1 MADKLG
7 VNRVGIADT
16 VGVAD
21 PRQVFEL
28 VHTLRGVI
36 DCDIEFHG
44 HNDTGMYYVWV
55 LFRQLRVAQ
64 CTLPT

>member
-1 MADKLG
+1 VDLLNIYSVADKLG

-44 HNDTGMYYVWV
+44 HNDTIVNMCAVNTIC
-55 LFRQLRVAQ
+55 R
-64 CTLPT
+64 C